1 MDIKLKKIILEM
13 GALCS
18 ESDSRFLVDAPVI
31 KIDEAP
37 VGFTVKLSY
46 KNITVFK
53 HYYGFPKLW
62 KSKHEINRL
71 KWTLVDYFKNKN
83 Q

>member
-1 MDIKLKKIILEM
+1 MDANLKKIILKT
-13 GALCS
+13 GAFCS
-18 ESDSRFLVDAPVI
+18 ESDNRFSVDTPII
-31 KIDEAP
+31 KIDQAD

-46 KNITVFK
+46 KNLTIFK
-53 HYYGFPKLW
+53 TYYGFPKLW
-62 KSKHEINRL
+62 KPKHEINRL